1 MKDYVNPYEK
11 NIPEEEFAIECF
23 RLTLYHEYRQNGKR
37 IKIDEPLS
45 AECVMPLGE
54 MFGIPRYS
62 KEEIARILSEKIEVQ
77 LRGEE

>member
-1 MKDYVNPYEK
+1 MKDDVNPYEK
-11 NIPEEEFAIECF
+11 NIPEEKLTLECF

-45 AECVMPLGE
+45 AECVMPLGK
-54 MFGIPRYS
+54 MFGTPRYR
-62 KEEIARILSEKIEVQ
+62 KREIIRILTEEIEAQ